1 MANQFIDHTAPSLQ
15 GPFPKLPQDLPHGI
29 ISPPPRVFEIVARE
43 EERLAREQNLTIT
56 DQARQQMIEQLTLQY
71 YFDYLGYEIAYR
83 STPHGPEVLAVGF
96 EEIHRRAT
104 DLSQEERSKV
114 KNWLP

>member
-15 GPFPKLPQDLPHGI
+15 GSLPKQPQDLPHGI
-29 ISPPPRVFEIVARE
+29 ISPPARVLEVVAKE
-43 EERLAREQNLTIT
+43 EERLASEQNLTIA
-56 DQARQQMIEQLTLQY
+56 DQARQQMIEELTIQY

-83 STPHGPEVLAVGF
+83 STPQGPEVLAVGF
-96 EEIHRRAT
+96 EEIHRRT
-104 DLSQEERSKV
+104 KELSPEEQLKV